1 MQCVS
6 IVTYNILINGAPTE
20 NIKPTKGIRQGDLL
34 SIYLFI
40 LCANILSRMLL
51 DIENKRFIQGIDL
64 RKEEM
69 PISHLFFADDILL
82 FMKLNKQTPE

>member
-6 IVTYNILINGAPTE
+6 TVTYNILINGAPIE
-20 NIKPTKGIRQGDLL
+20 NIKPTRGIRQGDPL